1 MDRLYSTRVPFC
13 CVCVSMDFFFL
24 LFTRIG
30 CVYIYLL
37 DSHSTWS
44 CFLSTVPIGFLLF
57 SSSGPFAIWFANSV
71 PQQQGKTPLPLCCWD
86 YAAAPLADIQ
96 QHSFRVWSFR
106 HGLGVVSIQHR
117 RRLSLSSSFFLL
129 AFAFYIIIHMP
140 LCISW
145 SLLFLISKVIL
156 ADEITSSSFFFLN
169 IFAFWRGQQRHNL
182 LANF

>member
-1 MDRLYSTRVPFC
+1 
-13 CVCVSMDFFFL
+13 MDFFFL

-30 CVYIYLL
+30 CVCIYLL

-86 YAAAPLADIQ
+86 YTAAPLADIQ

-117 RRLSLSSSFFLL
+117 RRLSLSSSFYLL
-129 AFAFYIIIHMP
+129 VAYYLIHMP
-140 LCISW
+140 LCISLW
-145 SLLFLISKVIL
+145 SLLFMISKVVL
-156 ADEITSSSFFFLN
+156 ADEITSSSSSFLKKT
-169 IFAFWRGQQRHNL
+169 FLRFDV
-182 LANF
+182 ANKDTTC

>member
-30 CVYIYLL
+30 CVCIYLL

-86 YAAAPLADIQ
+86 YTAAPLADIQ
-96 QHSFRVWSFR
+96 QHSFRVWSFH

-117 RRLSLSSSFFLL
+117 RRLSLSSSFFYLL
-129 AFAFYIIIHMP
+129 LPFILFTCHFASLSD
-140 LCISW
+140 LCCLWFPKLYLLMRSLLL
-145 SLLFLISKVIL
+145 LLFLK
-156 ADEITSSSFFFLN
+156 TFLR
-169 IFAFWRGQQRHNL
+169 FDV
-182 LANF
+182 ANKDTTC